1 MNTGFRAFS
10 IITFIVTTALAQSN
24 QWPVFFGIPQKVTS
38 RADSARLTISSNAK
52 VFESYE
58 KNQTTLEWQPALDA
72 ARLVQ
77 RSTFETSHEEM
88 NHATNQYIDL
98 SGKILKDSIL
108 PGNGNLGLEWTP
120 VSFLNVRQSGGGFQT
135 TGDLGPLIEM
145 NMYDI
150 PVMVKGGISGNS
162 WSDSLPSP
170 VSQSR
175 MNDVHGAAGFY
186 GACRIGDTLRPVPGT
201 SLYAN
206 GGAFV
211 RSINQAGL
219 AVVTGSALFAHGLGN
234 GDSLFAYYGDSLSNG
249 KENFWGSAGA
259 GNRQQYVNTP
269 WRIARSYLAAGG
281 IKSKERFGF
290 QPSVIYSFA
299 ENSVA
304 YPTLQS
310 VLSDVKERL
319 HSLNFQLGTKSSLPV
334 LYQGGLKIS
343 WGDEEWLFA
352 SDLSERAFSNRPP
365 TPRQLDSLRI
375 KLGDYGKYQAISDH
389 ALSITL
395 PHELQVTYKLSAY
408 RDSRT
413 YTFSYKYDSN
423 NDGIP
428 DTIRNNDDNDRITVN
443 NHLGI
448 SRSQFHGMDAE
459 VYGEYSTYTLNFLKK
474 ERSADNYTEDGFRL
488 GLNLQ
493 YRPSERFFIDERIS
507 ADAEISDFL
516 YKQVHIDPFDPPPYK
531 RRFASL
537 FSTVWNPFDGWEL
550 HGRWVENLYDNGY
563 WYGREYRKKDAQRET
578 GDFYAIEN
586 KTIDY
591 TLEAGCAMVRTIFRL
606 EGGCLFREIY
616 DQRFEENV
624 YRTSRL
630 TEGHV
635 VEPYTEFRLKYR
647 SFSLKGRVTRMIR
660 TRAEDIWQFRKNWDI
675 TIMGSAV
682 W

>member
-1 MNTGFRAFS
+1 MNTGARAFS
-10 IITFIVTTALAQSN
+10 IVTCIVMAVFAQSN
-24 QWPVFFGIPQKVTS
+24 QWPSFFGIPQKVTS
-38 RADSARLTISSNAK
+38 RADSARLTISTNAK

-58 KNQTTLEWQPALDA
+58 KNQTALEWQPALDA

-77 RSTFETSHEEM
+77 RGSFETSHEEM
-88 NHATNQYIDL
+88 NRATNQYIDL

-145 NMYDI
+145 NLYDFPI
-150 PVMVKGGISGNS
+150 MIKGGISGNS

-170 VSQSR
+170 ISR
-175 MNDVHGAAGFY
+175 SSIEDVHGDAGFY
-186 GACRIGDTLRPVPGT
+186 GACRIGDSLRPIPGT

-219 AVVTGSALFAHGLGN
+219 AVATGSALFAQGLGQ

-249 KENFWGSAGA
+249 KENFWGATGV

-269 WRIARSYLAAGG
+269 WRIARSFLAAGG

-310 VLSDVKERL
+310 VLSDVKQRMN
-319 HSLNFQLGTKSSLPV
+319 SLNFQVGTRSSLPV
-334 LYQGGLKIS
+334 LYQGGLKVS
-343 WGDEEWLFA
+343 WGDEEWLFG
-352 SDLSERAFSNRPP
+352 SDISELAFSNRV
-365 TPRQLDSLRI
+365 TPRQLDSLRV
-375 KLGDYGKYQAISDH
+375 KLGDYRKYYALSDH
-389 ALSITL
+389 ALGITL
-395 PHELQVTYKLSAY
+395 PYGMQMTYKLSAY

-413 YTFSYKYDSN
+413 YTFSYKYDSDN
-423 NDGIP
+423 NGIS
-428 DTIRNNDDNDRITVN
+428 DTICNNDDNDRITVN

-448 SRSQFHGMDAE
+448 SCSQFHGMDAE
-459 VYGEYSTYTLNFLKK
+459 AYGEYSIYTLNFLKK
-474 ERSADNYTEDGFRL
+474 ERSADNYTENGFRL

-507 ADAEISDFL
+507 ADTEISDYL
-516 YKQVHIDPFDPPPYK
+516 YKQMHLDPFDPPPYK

-537 FSTVWNPFDGWEL
+537 LSTVWNPFDGWEL
-550 HGRWVENLYDNGY
+550 HGRWVENLYDNGF
-563 WYGREYRKKDAQRET
+563 WYGSEYRK
-578 GDFYAIEN
+578 GDSLKKVSGFYAIEN

-606 EGGCLFREIY
+606 EVGCLFREIY
-616 DQRFEENV
+616 DQRFEENE
-624 YRTSRL
+624 YRSRL
-630 TEGHV
+630 IEGHI
-635 VEPYTEFRLKYR
+635 VEPYTEFRLMYKA
-647 SFSLKGRVTRMIR
+647 FSLKGRVTRMIK
-660 TRAEDIWQFRKNWDI
+660 TEDEDLWQFRKNWDI
-675 TIMGSAV
+675 TIMGTAL